1 MEARV
6 TAHARYTV
14 ADIDKRLYGSFL
26 EHLGRAVYTGIY
38 EPGHPTADESGMR
51 QDVLEL
57 VRALDTPVC
66 RYPGGNF
73 VSAYNW
79 EDGIGPKSERPTR
92 LDLAWRTSES
102 NQVGIHEFA
111 GWAKAA
117 GTEMM
122 LAVNLGS
129 RGLDDARNFVEYVNH
144 PGGSYWSDL
153 RRKNGQAEPWNV
165 KLWCLGNEMDGP
177 WQVGHKT
184 AVEYGHLANETAKAL
199 RAFDDSLELVVCGSS
214 HSDMPTYPQ
223 WEATVLE
230 ETYDQVDYI
239 SLHMYF
245 ENYEK
250 KTSEFLALPEK
261 LDRYIGTVGGVIDY
275 VKAKKRS
282 KKNVRISF
290 DEWNVWYHERRS
302 DAKRMKEWD
311 WPHAPVL
318 LEDIYNFEDVLQ
330 VGCILNTFIRRSD
343 VVRIACIA
351 QLVNVIAPIMTAPG
365 GAAWRQTIYFPFQF
379 ASNYGR
385 GTALRLDVDCA
396 RYDADIAAGVS
407 YLDIAGVHDGDAGT
421 LTFFAINR
429 HGEEAMAIDLS
440 VEGFGKARSVEHTL
454 IKHDDLEARNTKD
467 APDTVAPMK
476 VEGATISGNG
486 VQVTVPPYSYSMI
499 RITL

>member
-1 MEARV
+1 
-6 TAHARYTV
+6 
-14 ADIDKRLYGSFL
+14 
-26 EHLGRAVYTGIY
+26 
-38 EPGHPTADESGMR
+38 
-51 QDVLEL
+51 
-57 VRALDTPVC
+57 
-66 RYPGGNF
+66 
-73 VSAYNW
+73 
-79 EDGIGPKSERPTR
+79 
-92 LDLAWRTSES
+92 
-102 NQVGIHEFA
+102 
-111 GWAKAA
+111 
-117 GTEMM
+117 
-122 LAVNLGS
+122 
-129 RGLDDARNFVEYVNH
+129 
-144 PGGSYWSDL
+144 
-153 RRKNGQAEPWNV
+153 
-165 KLWCLGNEMDGP
+165 
-177 WQVGHKT
+177 
-184 AVEYGHLANETAKAL
+184 
-199 RAFDDSLELVVCGSS
+199 
-214 HSDMPTYPQ
+214 MPTYPQ

-429 HGEEAMAIDLS
+429 HGEEAMTIDLS
-440 VEGFGKARSVEHTL
+440 VEGFGKVRSVEHTL

-476 VEGATISGNG
+476 VEGATISSNG